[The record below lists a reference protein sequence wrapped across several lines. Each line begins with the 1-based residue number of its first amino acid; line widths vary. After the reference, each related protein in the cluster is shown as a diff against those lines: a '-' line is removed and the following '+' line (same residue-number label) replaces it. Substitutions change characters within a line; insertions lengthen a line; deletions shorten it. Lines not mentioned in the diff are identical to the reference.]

1 MNKAITEGLVLMP
14 PPFEAGLNLW
24 SRADGLPG
32 DGSYLGQS
40 NAAFVPSDQDFQGC
54 LEMTKITATQKLRCF
69 QSIPFQPGLY
79 LRVTARVKAMSGP
92 LPTVRIAGW
101 AGNSG
106 GTNVASADQ
115 IGPEV
120 TLTSYGEVVTVS
132 AIVGSGNRT
141 GNDMI
146 WGTAPVFGH
155 FGLDLTGPNGGTV
168 RIDDIVIEDVSD
180 IFFSVMFNWVDVR
193 DYGAIGDGVTDDLAA
208 FAAADAAAAGKT
220 VLVSPGAY
228 YLSDSLTIDNPVQF
242 EGTLVMP
249 AAARLICKRNFDLD
263 TYTSAFGSELAG
275 FRKALQGLFHSSDN
289 VEMNLS
295 GRRVELD
302 GPVDVAALAGLSSF
316 GQRRLIRS
324 GQIVAIANSAWNTQ
338 TVTATATYS
347 TANAGKLTGVAN
359 PATIP
364 VGARVSGP
372 GVGREVYVQAVNV
385 ATSTVTLSQP
395 LYGGSGTHSY
405 TFSRYRYMLDFSGF
419 SQLSKFEI
427 QDVEFLAN
435 GIASCLLLAA
445 TGEQFRLA
453 DSVLNKPKDRGVTST
468 GSGCQ
473 DLKLTRC
480 DFISNEQSLN
490 SQDRTS
496 IVFNVNANDAKI
508 HLNRASRFATFGV
521 LAGSGHMFV
530 GNHFFGGDDAVLG
543 TRKAG
548 IVLAGTNMKTLV
560 TGNYIDN
567 SFIELSNEYDNDP
580 SLTTG
585 FTFGGL
591 TVSGNIFTAN
601 SVAPSFR
608 WIVVSPRG
616 AGHTLDGLTVANNA
630 FRVVQASVDRVEK
643 VDTSDATLNFSGF
656 KDVIFTGNNYT
667 NVTQATI
674 SPVLIEH
681 VQNTESATW
690 TVDGAAYLPFGGRAR
705 NVMGVVLEGPAT
717 SSTGA
722 INYSYPYVL
731 VEQGTGGQFV
741 SLKWPSALKGKAQ
754 VTMRCDN
761 PE

>member
-54 LEMTKITATQKLRCF
+54 LELTKTQSIQKLRCF

-106 GTNVASADQ
+106 GANVASAVQ

-132 AIVGSGNRT
+132 AIVGSGNRQ

-146 WGTAPVFGH
+146 WGTEPVFGH
-155 FGLDLTGPNGGTV
+155 FGLDLTGPSGGTV

-220 VLVSPGAY
+220 VLVSPGTY
-228 YLSDSLTIDNPVQF
+228 YLSGSLTIDNPVQF

-249 AAARLICKRNFDLD
+249 ATARLICKRNFDLD
-263 TYTSAFGSELAG
+263 TYTSAFGGELAG
-275 FRKALQGLFHSSDN
+275 FKKALQGLFYSSDN
-289 VEMNLS
+289 VELNLS

-302 GPVDVAALAGLSSF
+302 GPVDVAALAGLSVF
-316 GQRRLIRS
+316 AQRRLIRS
-324 GQIVAIANSAWNTQ
+324 GQIAAIAGSAWNTQ

-347 TANAGKLTGVAN
+347 TANPGKLTGVAN

-385 ATSTVTLSQP
+385 ASATVTLSHP

-405 TFSRYRYMLDFSGF
+405 TFERFRYMLDFSGF

-427 QDVEFLAN
+427 RDVEFLAN
-435 GIASCLLLAA
+435 GIASCILLA
-445 TGEQFRLA
+445 TSGEQFKLA
-453 DSVLNKPKDRGVTST
+453 DSVLNKPRDRGVTST

-473 DLKLTRC
+473 DLRLTRC
-480 DFISNEQSLN
+480 DFISNESAMN

-548 IVLAGTNMKTLV
+548 IVLTDTNVKTLI

-567 SFIELSNEYDNDP
+567 SFIEMSNEYDNDP

-585 FTFGGL
+585 FTFGGI
-591 TVSGNIFTAN
+591 TISGNIFTAN

-616 AGHTLDGLTVANNA
+616 AGHTLDGMTVANNA
-630 FRVVQASVDRVEK
+630 FRVVQATVDRVEK
-643 VDTSDATLNFSGF
+643 VDTSDATLNFTGF
-656 KDVIFTGNNYT
+656 RDVIFTGNNYT

-690 TVDGAAYLPFGGRAR
+690 TVNGSAYLPFGGRAR

-722 INYSYPYVL
+722 ISYSYPYVL

-741 SLKWPSALKGKAQ
+741 SLKWPSALKGKAK
-754 VTMRCDN
+754 VTIRCDN